1 MFPPINGRVYGFAL
15 VLQVVALFASGA
27 VQAEEKDDQPYMEA
41 IRDGLEEYRRGNWEE
56 ARAIFKYAHQLQPS
70 ARTLRALGMAC
81 FEAKR
86 YVEAIDALKGA
97 LEDKRKPLTGKLRYQ
112 VEKILARAERY
123 MGRIELELEPR
134 SARVEVDG
142 RERRIIDGSIY
153 IDPGQRE
160 LTVSAEGYRIEVR
173 SVTIDSGEN
182 VRIAL
187 SLRREES
194 APTPDAGEGAA
205 SGFIAMVEQTDRAKK
220 SDPRA
225 DSDGSKVLAW
235 VIVGGSSAVAVTGAV
250 LFGLGMKDISE
261 VENAEPETYYD
272 EIEAADKR
280 APVYTGV
287 GAALFGVGMAGVVTG
302 LVLLTLDNE
311 QEGGATEL
319 SLMPGGLVV
328 RGTL

>member
-153 IDPGQRE
+153 VDPGQRE
-160 LTVSAEGYRIEVR
+160 LRVSAEGYRVEVR
-173 SVTIDSGEN
+173 NVTVDSAEK

-187 SLRREES
+187 TLRREDA
-194 APTPDAGEGAA
+194 APTSDDSQDAATGSLA
-205 SGFIAMVEQTDRAKK
+205 IVEQSTPAEE
-220 SDPRA
+220 SNTGA
-225 DSDGSKVLAW
+225 DSGESNALAW
-235 VIVGGSSAVAVTGAV
+235 VIVGGSGAVAVTGAV
-250 LFGLGMKDISE
+250 LFGLGMKDKYD
-261 VENAEPETYYD
+261 VENIEMDTRYDDIKPAE
-272 EIEAADKR
+272 KR
-280 APVYTGV
+280 VPVFTAG
-287 GAALFGVGMAGVVTG
+287 GAALFGAGVAGIVTG
-302 LVLLTLDNE
+302 LVLLSMGGE
-311 QEGGATEL
+311 QESAESEL
-319 SLMPGGLVV
+319 SLTPGGVV
-328 RGTL
+328 LRCAL